1 MPANQ
6 RQPTIHHSEPE
17 HSWMRNLE
25 KQIRLRDLS
34 KHIKPCKHITTMY
47 MYNLAE
53 DTEPVL
59 IDTEHEMG
67 CVACATLPA
76 DNAHQ
81 LQTTQ

>member
-1 MPANQ
+1 
-6 RQPTIHHSEPE
+6 
-17 HSWMRNLE
+17 
-25 KQIRLRDLS
+25 
-34 KHIKPCKHITTMY
+34 MY

-59 IDTEHEMG
+59 IDTGHVKG
-67 CVACATLPA
+67 SVACATLPA